1 MKIAVAGIGGIGGI
15 VGGLLAAKGADTYFY
30 VRGENLKAILANGLK
45 VDSVIWGSFVARP
58 KLASDNAN
66 DFGIMDTVLVC
77 CKGQALEAMCRSI
90 APMVGKN
97 TLVVP
102 LLNGVGVSDLMRP
115 YLPECILADG
125 VIWVFSHIEGPGHI
139 AHTERKCKIVFG
151 MKDGSH
157 PDILDSLS
165 KVLNEAGIEARVSD
179 DIQLDCWKKYLAMGG
194 NSVLFCYYN
203 GNTGEVRSHP
213 EYKEVMRAIAN
224 EMISVAKALGI
235 EMPEDSADK
244 YVENFSSFS
253 PETINS
259 LYRDLISGVPPE
271 KTELDHLIGS
281 MIRLG
286 KETGVKTPYHE
297 AAYEN
302 ACRRYGKR

>member
-1 MKIAVAGIGGIGGI
+1 MKIAVAGIGGIGGLL
-15 VGGLLAAKGADTYFY
+15 GGVLAAKGADTYFY
-30 VRGENLKAILANGLK
+30 VRGENLKAIQDNGLK
-45 VDSVIWGSFVARP
+45 VDSVSWGSFTVRP
-58 KLASDNAN
+58 AAASDNAE
-66 DFGIMDTVLVC
+66 DLGVMDVIFVS
-77 CKGQALEAMCRSI
+77 CKGHALEAMCRGI
-90 APMVGKN
+90 APMTGKN

-115 YLPECILADG
+115 YLTECILADG

-139 AHTERKCKIVFG
+139 AHTSGKCRIVFG

-157 PDILDSLS
+157 PSVLDRLS
-165 KVLNEAGIEARVSD
+165 AELNNAGTETRVSD
-179 DIQLDCWKKYLAMGG
+179 NIRLDCWKKYLAMGG
-194 NSVLFCYYN
+194 NSVLFCYYD